1 MNKSFSLE
9 YNGLIFTFLKKNI
22 TFHNGYGIVFADNN
36 SDPNYSY
43 PLIGVVDEDFK
54 EVVPLTSSEMMPK
67 LAIVPN
73 GTFLYKYYDMISRGF
88 KVWHGNSDGS
98 AVCLGAIDI
107 EAIDNGIFKLI
118 FCDGEALYDAISC
131 NYFTGRLTKIGPF
144 IDSEKYN
151 QKVARVSFILLRNSS
166 EFIDDIA
173 GVISVNGDFLEPLVS
188 LKTGK
193 IFESTNLDDIKEEIL
208 GNKSRS

>member
-173 GVISVNGDFLEPLVS
+173 GVISVKGEFLEPLVS

>member
-9 YNGLIFTFLKKNI
+9 YNGLIFTFLKKDI

-43 PLIGVVDEDFK
+43 TLIGVVDEDFK
-54 EVVPLTSSEMMPK
+54 EVVPLTSFEMMPK
-67 LAIVPN
+67 MEIVSN
-73 GTFLYKYYDMISRGF
+73 GTFLYKYYDMESRNF

-98 AVCLGAIDI
+98 SVCLGAIDF
-107 EAIDNGIFKLI
+107 EFVDKGIFKLI
-118 FCDGEALYDAISC
+118 FSDGEALYDAINF
-131 NYFTGRLTKIGPF
+131 NYSTNRLTKIGPF

-151 QKVARVSFILLRNSS
+151 QKVARISYVLSRNNA

-173 GVISVNGDFLEPLVS
+173 GVISANGEFLEPLVS
-188 LKTGK
+188 IKTGK
-193 IFESTNLDDIKEEIL
+193 IFEITNLDDIRDEIL
-208 GNKSRS
+208 GDKPRS